1 MNKNKREIKTLIK
14 CYGYCKE
21 FCDKNI
27 NYFSDE
33 CCDNILELIKFVYS
47 CIAVSIN
54 LKLNNWVSFKL
65 RLLNEIT
72 EVMEELKSTL
82 NDYDYLRRYN
92 ELKQSVDL
100 LENFKNVF
108 DRIIQVEVTND
119 CKMIITLIPNEIMN
133 CCRDEFNH
141 SSILITA

>member
-1 MNKNKREIKTLIK
+1 
-14 CYGYCKE
+14 
-21 FCDKNI
+21 
-27 NYFSDE
+27 
-33 CCDNILELIKFVYS
+33 
-47 CIAVSIN
+47 
-54 LKLNNWVSFKL
+54 L

-72 EVMEELKSTL
+72 EGMEELKSTL

-119 CKMIITLIPNEIMN
+119 CKMIITLITDEIMN

-141 SSILITA
+141 SSIFITA